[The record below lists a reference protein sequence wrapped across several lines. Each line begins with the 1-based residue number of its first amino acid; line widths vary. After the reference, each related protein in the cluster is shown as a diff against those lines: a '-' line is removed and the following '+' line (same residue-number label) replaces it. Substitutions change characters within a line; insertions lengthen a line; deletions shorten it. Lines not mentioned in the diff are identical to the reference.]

1 MNLLAQEIGNPAL
14 GPGLQGLAA
23 TEGGKG
29 FFSALLPK
37 AVTLV
42 LLGGAL
48 IFFFMLVFG
57 AIQWISSGGDK
68 QALESARSKITQAL
82 IGIIILFAS
91 FALIQFIETF
101 FGIHILTLDINTLKI
116 Q

>member
-14 GPGLQGLAA
+14 GPALQGFAGS
-23 TEGGKG
+23 EGGSA

-37 AVTLV
+37 FVTLV
-42 LLGGAL
+42 LIGGAL
-48 IFFFMLVFG
+48 IFFFMLIFG
-57 AIQWISSGGDK
+57 SIQWISSGGDK
-68 QALESARSKITQAL
+68 QSLENARAKITQAL

-91 FALIQFIETF
+91 FALIQFIESF
-101 FGIHILTLDINTLKI
+101 FGINILTLDINALKI